1 MPEAN
6 IHTKNIEHTDTR
18 KALPQHV
25 IHFSISS
32 QISSKRILMDNIF
45 WIHFELFCYFYS
57 KNENQENFGYLA
69 YIYAKYQISIYSQT
83 SARLDGWDI

>member
-1 MPEAN
+1 
-6 IHTKNIEHTDTR
+6 
-18 KALPQHV
+18 
-25 IHFSISS
+25 
-32 QISSKRILMDNIF
+32 MDNIF

-57 KNENQENFGYLA
+57 KNENQENFGYSA